1 MIRLVHDGQLVRGL
15 LSHLHQQQTTI
26 GTTICQ
32 LASSLLRF
40 VACCYTI
47 AALQQSRGLLK
58 QEQLLAALNL
68 TPLHVL
74 LKALTAL
81 RLHL

>member
-1 MIRLVHDGQLVRGL
+1 MIRLIHDGQLERGW
-15 LSHLHQQQTTI
+15 LSHLHQQQPTI
-26 GTTICQ
+26 GTTIYQ
-32 LASSLLRF
+32 LAGSLLKF
-40 VACCYTI
+40 IACCYTI

-58 QEQLLAALNL
+58 QEPQLAALNL

-74 LKALTAL
+74 LKALIAL